1 MQNYPNPFNPST
13 VIRFQIAEASPVRV
27 DIYNILGQKVR
38 TLVNEQLPVGRYA
51 AEWDGRSDAATGVS
65 AGIYIYRLRAGNF
78 TTARKMVL
86 LDGASASAPGTS
98 LSTLHPEN
106 AANFFPNLNH
116 LQVTVRAAS
125 PLIETVE
132 QTQVEITSSP
142 FHLNISANR
151 ISSFLDEK
159 RVVVSEPGHN
169 ETVYVSGLPGAVME
183 TISGREK
190 VTVRNPESE
199 AEDSTTVQPHGG
211 FFLMELPAKNGDHLL
226 LNLMREEQLLGSPL
240 NLLVPESEP
249 PVVIESKPTN
259 GDKDIILD
267 SPIIVYFSE
276 PVETSTI
283 TGSSFFL
290 LDSLAAGV
298 PGSISFRENNTIA
311 VLDLFDPL
319 LPGSRYTITVTSV
332 VTDLQG
338 LPLPGDFTATF
349 TTERITSSNIIR
361 VPQDQ
366 PDIQAGIDAA
376 ADGDTVL
383 VADGTYIENIN
394 YKGKLI
400 TVASHYIMD
409 GDTSHINNTIIDGSQ
424 PGNPDS
430 GSVVYFISGE
440 DTTSVLSGF
449 TITGGTGTSFR
460 VFPHWLRGVG
470 GGGILI
476 VWSGAKIEKNKI
488 LNNNITA
495 TAPGDSGANGSAIA
509 AFGDVGDYLVIPG
522 HPR

>member
-1 MQNYPNPFNPST
+1 VTIFGTVSDRASGEGLAGVLVEVINEADSSERASAVSDSSGAYTLTLSLSAAQAGGTPEDFSLMQNYPNPFNPST

-259 GDKDIILD
+259 G
-267 SPIIVYFSE
+267 FSC
-276 PVETSTI
+276 
-283 TGSSFFL
+283 
-290 LDSLAAGV
+290 
-298 PGSISFRENNTIA
+298 
-311 VLDLFDPL
+311 
-319 LPGSRYTITVTSV
+319 
-332 VTDLQG
+332 
-338 LPLPGDFTATF
+338 
-349 TTERITSSNIIR
+349 
-361 VPQDQ
+361 
-366 PDIQAGIDAA
+366 
-376 ADGDTVL
+376 
-383 VADGTYIENIN
+383 
-394 YKGKLI
+394 
-400 TVASHYIMD
+400 
-409 GDTSHINNTIIDGSQ
+409 
-424 PGNPDS
+424 
-430 GSVVYFISGE
+430 
-440 DTTSVLSGF
+440 
-449 TITGGTGTSFR
+449 
-460 VFPHWLRGVG
+460 
-470 GGGILI
+470 
-476 VWSGAKIEKNKI
+476 
-488 LNNNITA
+488 
-495 TAPGDSGANGSAIA
+495 
-509 AFGDVGDYLVIPG
+509 
-522 HPR
+522 